1 MVIIQVCKDGIRCL
15 ASGVCGLAINTDL
28 LQCFRASPVLLRSMA
43 MVLRSKTCMISLP
56 LAEPAELDTRP
67 AGVSVADRLTE
78 YVLRDLSPGMSLP
91 SEAELALRYGVS
103 RVTIREAVKMLAGRG
118 LLDVGRGR
126 RAIVRQPD
134 GSVFGDFLSS
144 LIKSDPKCLF
154 DLIQVRRSLEIQSV
168 TMAAR
173 KASRA
178 GITAA
183 EAALARMQA
192 AAAEVNEGRDGAE
205 IRFHQADVDFH
216 EALALASGNRVLS
229 YLFEGMASPLR
240 ESFYASRRGQQLRG
254 LSLADSVAVHT
265 HILAC
270 VSSGDAKGAAEAMS
284 KLIDDAERDIRAAYG
299 PSALP

>member
-1 MVIIQVCKDGIRCL
+1 MSATVNDP
-15 ASGVCGLAINTDL
+15 
-28 LQCFRASPVLLRSMA
+28 LQPW
-43 MVLRSKTCMISLP
+43 
-56 LAEPAELDTRP
+56 
-67 AGVSVADRLTE
+67 
-78 YVLRDLSPGMSLP
+78 
-91 SEAELALRYGVS
+91 
-103 RVTIREAVKMLAGRG
+103 REACPQALATWSRFTR
-118 LLDVGRGR
+118 L
-126 RAIVRQPD
+126 Q
-134 GSVFGDFLSS
+134 
-144 LIKSDPKCLF
+144 DPKLCH
-154 DLIQVRRSLEIQSV
+154 S
-168 TMAAR
+168 
-173 KASRA
+173 
-178 GITAA
+178 
-183 EAALARMQA
+183 RMQA

-240 ESFYASRRGQQLRG
+240 ESFYATRRGQQLRG